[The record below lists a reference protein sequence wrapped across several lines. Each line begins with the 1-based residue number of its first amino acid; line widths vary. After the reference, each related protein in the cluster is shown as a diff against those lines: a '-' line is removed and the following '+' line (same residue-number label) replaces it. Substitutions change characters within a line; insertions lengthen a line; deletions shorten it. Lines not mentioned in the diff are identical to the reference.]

1 MGFRPASVTI
11 PGVGPLVRTITF
23 SEIGVE
29 VSYVLSGTP
38 GTPFLH
44 AVHALLDVGPVARLA
59 IPAVSSVVVLD
70 PEPHRQPWPSGLNRL
85 GPDDG
90 TATCALIEGCRKA
103 MVVDGNDALQFEWS
117 APGHDELCS
126 LLLWRNLGGWPAGS
140 PYRSIGIEPMV
151 GRAADLSVANLADCA
166 RIGPDGR
173 HGWHV
178 RLSAFERG

>member
-29 VSYVLSGTP
+29 VSYVLS
-38 GTPFLH
+38 
-44 AVHALLDVGPVARLA
+44 
-59 IPAVSSVVVLD
+59 
-70 PEPHRQPWPSGLNRL
+70 
-85 GPDDG
+85 
-90 TATCALIEGCRKA
+90 
-103 MVVDGNDALQFEWS
+103 
-117 APGHDELCS
+117 
-126 LLLWRNLGGWPAGS
+126 WRNLGGWPAGS

-151 GRAADLSVANLADCA
+151 GRAADLSVADLADCA